1 MLSRRCIEQQIPLVN
16 IVRKPD
22 QEAML
27 RAAGAVHVC
36 NSTSAGF
43 MAELTGALQA
53 TGATLAFDAIGGGRL
68 ASQS

>member
-1 MLSRRCIEQQIPLVN
+1 MHTAAASSLGQMLNQVCIEQQIPLVN

-53 TGATLAFDAIGGGRL
+53 LLISAGR
-68 ASQS
+68 

>member
-1 MLSRRCIEQQIPLVN
+1 VN

-36 NSTSAGF
+36 NSASAGF
-43 MAELTGALQA
+43 MAELTGALKA

-68 ASQS
+68 AAGEPDPDGHGSRR